1 MFEIGVNF
9 NTNLPIN
16 NIVKGVKIAEEYG
29 YDYIWIGEAFQY
41 SHPIPIAALISKVT
55 KKIKVGIIVSPKID
69 KCIHIIKSIQVLQE
83 AYGERY
89 AIGLIPG
96 DPLRLKTLGL
106 NTFNILEDIKS
117 CIKSFPRVNL
127 KIKSEFKDSIPKL
140 CKLTS
145 LPIYIGASGPKM
157 INEGSKIA
165 DGLLLNYIN
174 PEFIKWALE
183 FVDVKNCCIAAFGPV
198 LLKPA
203 TKELLMALRI
213 SAAVVAA
220 GANKSLIKEFN
231 MHTQIEEIKGIL
243 ELTKEFIELIK
254 EFDAYARIEEIKRI
268 FKRNEFNALRNY
280 DEFLINKFAVYGDI
294 EEIKSKIEELRKI
307 GVDQV
312 VFGTPFY
319 KDFEAIK
326 KLGEALKK

>member
-1 MFEIGVNF
+1 MFETGINF
-9 NTNLPIN
+9 NTDLSISS
-16 NIVKGVKIAEEYG
+16 IIKGVKIAEEYG

-145 LPIYIGASGPKM
+145 LPIYVGASGPKM

-231 MHTQIEEIKGIL
+231 MHTQIEEIK
-243 ELTKEFIELIK
+243 K
-254 EFDAYARIEEIKRI
+254 I
-268 FKRNEFNALRNY
+268 FKKNEFNALESY

-312 VFGTPFY
+312 VFGTPFC
-319 KDFEAIK
+319 KDFESIK

>member
-1 MFEIGVNF
+1 MFEIGINF
-9 NTNLPIN
+9 NTDLSISS
-16 NIVKGVKIAEEYG
+16 IIKGAKIAEEYG
-29 YDYIWIGEAFQY
+29 YNHIWIGEAFQY
-41 SHPIPIAALISKVT
+41 PHPLPIAALISKVT

-106 NTFNILEDIKS
+106 NTFNVLEDIKF
-117 CIKSFPRVNL
+117 CIKSFPRTNL

-145 LPIYIGASGPKM
+145 LPIYVGASGPKM

-183 FVDVKNCCIAAFGPV
+183 FIDVENCCIAAFGPV
-198 LLKPA
+198 LLKPT
-203 TKELLMALRI
+203 TKELLTALRI

-231 MHTQIEEIKGIL
+231 MYTQIEEIK
-243 ELTKEFIELIK
+243 K
-254 EFDAYARIEEIKRI
+254 I
-268 FKRNEFNALRNY
+268 FEKNEFNALESY

-312 VFGTPFY
+312 IFGTPFC

-326 KLGEALKK
+326 KLSEALKK

>member
-1 MFEIGVNF
+1 MFETGINF
-9 NTNLPIN
+9 NTDLSISS
-16 NIVKGVKIAEEYG
+16 IIKGVKIAEEYG

-145 LPIYIGASGPKM
+145 LPIYVGASGPKM

-231 MHTQIEEIKGIL
+231 MHTQIEEIK
-243 ELTKEFIELIK
+243 K
-254 EFDAYARIEEIKRI
+254 I
-268 FKRNEFNALRNY
+268 FEKNEFNALESY

-294 EEIKSKIEELRKI
+294 EELKSKIEELRKI

-312 VFGTPFY
+312 VFGTPFC

>member
-1 MFEIGVNF
+1 MFETGINF
-9 NTNLPIN
+9 NTDLSISS
-16 NIVKGVKIAEEYG
+16 IIKGVKIAEEYG

-145 LPIYIGASGPKM
+145 LPIYVGASGPKM

-231 MHTQIEEIKGIL
+231 MHTQIEEIK
-243 ELTKEFIELIK
+243 K
-254 EFDAYARIEEIKRI
+254 I
-268 FKRNEFNALRNY
+268 FEKNEFNALESY

-312 VFGTPFY
+312 VFGTPFC